1 MGSPSGQIRCNGFNR
16 RAGGIV
22 WNENKHRK
30 ARGNDCH
37 GPVPDFGSTDRFGM
51 NAARLLEFERRFL
64 SDPNGKVGQL
74 YGAFDSKY
82 KLDNRTIYVIAPGGK
97 ISYVAAEFQ
106 EVDPQAYVSLGEAV
120 GKTMG
125 DAKPN

>member
-1 MGSPSGQIRCNGFNR
+1 MDAYRDQYAKLFNDGKKVTLL
-16 RAGGIV
+16 AVSVDPITELAS
-22 WNENKHRK
+22 WAK
-30 ARGNDCH
+30 
-37 GPVPDFGSTDRFGM
+37 DRNYPF
-51 NAARLLEFERRFL
+51 RFL
-64 SDPNGKVGQL
+64 SDPDGKVGKL

-82 KLDNRTIYVIAPGGK
+82 KLDNRTLYVIAPGGK

-106 EVDPQAYVSLGEAV
+106 EVDPQAYVALGEAV

>member
-1 MGSPSGQIRCNGFNR
+1 MDAYRDQYAKLFNDGKKVTLL
-16 RAGGIV
+16 AVSVDPIGELAS
-22 WNENKHRK
+22 WAK
-30 ARGNDCH
+30 
-37 GPVPDFGSTDRFGM
+37 DRNYPF
-51 NAARLLEFERRFL
+51 RFL

-82 KLDNRTIYVIAPGGK
+82 KLDIRTLYVIAPGGK

-120 GKTMG
+120 KKTMG